1 MDKKQKIQTSMEY
14 LVAMKDFLGDDKMD
28 NFINQRF
35 SNIDPEARKRIMH
48 HVNKGHAALKAE
60 KPKERPQIEPTVK
73 HERKPRANKFSIGG

>member
-35 SNIDPEARKRIMH
+35 SNIDPEARKG
-48 HVNKGHAALKAE
+48 VPSKSLFGN
-60 KPKERPQIEPTVK
+60 T
-73 HERKPRANKFSIGG
+73 